1 MARKSRKNLPEK
13 EIVVKPVVL
22 TQEQEQLPTG
32 AYIRLSALNNGYKDA
47 DSISMQIKL
56 VESFIMSHEE
66 LKLVET

>member
-47 DSISMQIKL
+47 DSI
-56 VESFIMSHEE
+56 
-66 LKLVET
+66 